1 MKNKEKMLKGELYI
15 ANSEELCKDNL
26 RARKFMHEYNIVA
39 GIDDDYRKKLVKD
52 LFEKTGTNF
61 KITSPFYC
69 DYGIHITIGENFY
82 ANFGCIFLDVNK
94 IIIGNDVMFGPR
106 VGLYTA
112 GHPIDPDVR
121 KEGYEF
127 GLPITIG
134 DNVWLGGD
142 VIVNPGVT
150 IGKNSIVASGS
161 VVTKDIPENVIAAG
175 VPAKVIRKI
184 DDNDKRLW
192 QAKKQQYFSE

>member
-1 MKNKEKMLKGELYI
+1 MKDKEKMLKGDLYI
-15 ANSEELCKDNL
+15 ASSEELKKDNL

-39 GIDDDYRKKLVKD
+39 GIDDDYRKELVRN

-82 ANFGCIFLDVNK
+82 ANFGCIFLDVKK
-94 IIIGNDVMFGPR
+94 IIMGDNVMFGPR

-112 GHPIDPDVR
+112 SHPTDPQVR
-121 KEGYEF
+121 IEGYEY
-127 GLPITIG
+127 GLPIIIE

-150 IGKNSIVASGS
+150 IGANSIVASGS
-161 VVTKDIPENVIAAG
+161 VVTKDIPKNVIAAG
-175 VPAKVIRKI
+175 VPAKVIREI
-184 DDNDKRLW
+184 NENDKRVW
-192 QAKKQQYFSE
+192 EAKKQQYHQE